1 MIRSSNMKIVLN
13 YVQAVY
19 LFFLAQILFVL
30 STIKRAKN
38 YVLSVLFTALLL
50 ASVSA
55 RAALDPAVVTTFT
68 TIQSDFTSMMGLV
81 WPVIGAVF
89 AALAIIGL
97 GTCCAATR
105 WHPCL
110 VLLTR
115 TSGSGS
121 RPLSFKKKY
130 LP

>member
-1 MIRSSNMKIVLN
+1 MKIVLN
-13 YVQAVY
+13 FVQAVY
-19 LFFLAQILFVL
+19 LFFLAQVLFVL

-55 RAALDPAVVTTFT
+55 RAALDPAVATTFT
-68 TIQSDFTSMMGLV
+68 TIQGDFTSMMGLV

-97 GTCCAATR
+97 VRAALQR
-105 WHPCL
+105 GGI
-110 VLLTR
+110 R
-115 TSGSGS
+115 A
-121 RPLSFKKKY
+121 
-130 LP
+130 